1 MKRSIKDIRERK
13 LTGTDIE
20 RNEKSKLK
28 SENNTKIVEE
38 SKDSSKIMLNEY
50 YEKPKDVNQSN
61 LIEIVN
67 LEKVPEIVNLEKVPE
82 IVNLEKVRED
92 QIDLKIKKNKLQQI
106 IDDMSKGG
114 GQLMEFGIVDFVKL
128 ICKSNHSRIAVY
140 NYGIENLNEIL
151 DIETYLNK
159 SYELEL
165 IKQVLFDKDQMPI
178 FNKLSKVI
186 GFKKMF
192 DEKSTE
198 NSNIDNYEKS
208 TFSEFFNSFEKILA
222 RNNAT
227 DEKIINFINSQLLE

>member
-67 LEKVPEIVNLEKVPE
+67 LEKVPDVNLEKVPE

-165 IKQVLFDKDQMPI
+165 IKQVLFDKDQMYI

-227 DEKIINFINSQLLE
+227 DKKIINFINSQLLE